1 MLYLIPCFK
10 KIKSEID
17 MFNQVIKLK
26 SNNFTLLVLYLQN
39 DSTKKIKY
47 ALQKKIQESPSFF
60 KNAPVI
66 LNISQLS
73 CKIDWSSIKY
83 IIQSL
88 KLKIIGF
95 IKCENKKLNKTILDS
110 GIPVFLKKN
119 NFKHSIHI
127 QKKKKTIDLKS
138 NLFFKN
144 KVIKKPIRSGQQIY
158 SSNSNIIII
167 NNVNEGSE
175 IISDG
180 NIHIYGK
187 LKGKALAGI
196 QGNTKCYIFCTEL
209 FAEIISICGQFLLL
223 DQIPSELIGKSVQCY
238 IQNGVIK
245 LLKI

>member
-1 MLYLIPCFK
+1 
-10 KIKSEID
+10 

-60 KNAPVI
+60 KNAPII

-73 CKIDWSSIKY
+73 CKIDWNSIKY

-88 KLKIIGF
+88 KLKIVGF
-95 IKCENKKLNKTILDS
+95 IKCKNEKLNETVLDS
-110 GIPVFLKKN
+110 GVPIF
-119 NFKHSIHI
+119 FKTNKLTNAVHI
-127 QKKKKTIDLKS
+127 QKKKKTIDVKS
-138 NLFFKN
+138 SLFFKN
-144 KVIKKPIRSGQQIY
+144 KIIKKPIRSGQQIY

-175 IISDG
+175 ILSNG

-196 QGNTKCYIFCTEL
+196 QGNTQCYIFCTEL
-209 FAEIISICGQFLLL
+209 FAELISICGQFLLL
-223 DQIPSELIGKSVQCY
+223 DQIPSDLIGKSVQCY
-238 IQNGVIK
+238 IKNGAIK
-245 LLKI
+245 LLKV